1 MSNNL
6 SNSSKGDNKTDSAIL
21 FRKRALTNLII
32 MPLFLLAFGILGL
45 MIWDISLKWTSVSDS
60 LLKTLFGISGLFI
73 LLLELFLVY
82 IFLHFTRWV
91 YTGEKSHV
99 LKNLR
104 GWALF
109 TSVDLSLPLKRRLL
123 TMVILFPIL
132 LIVDVG
138 LVVLILTTI
147 LIINKISI
155 INYLLTDWLFLSFC
169 SLIDILGSIY
179 LVYVNI
185 NLIYWVVNGRPMIS
199 QSK

>member
-1 MSNNL
+1 VVLVL
-6 SNSSKGDNKTDSAIL
+6 SWSTKTLLQKPIYVS
-21 FRKRALTNLII
+21 
-32 MPLFLLAFGILGL
+32 LFLA
-45 MIWDISLKWTSVSDS
+45 K
-60 LLKTLFGISGLFI
+60 
-73 LLLELFLVY
+73 
-82 IFLHFTRWV
+82 
-91 YTGEKSHV
+91 V
-99 LKNLR
+99 L
-104 GWALF
+104 
-109 TSVDLSLPLKRRLL
+109 
-123 TMVILFPIL
+123 LFPIL